1 MAAPQPSKA
10 SKQALPQFQHSIA
23 TDQELEQ
30 KLAEPGI
37 KGAHDLFVMQG
48 VLKTNSNSRELVC
61 LLSSNQWLMGCFI
74 VVELHSWAGPCKA
87 VVNAFRRLH
96 FEYQD
101 EAVLQFISVSA
112 VPA

>member
-1 MAAPQPSKA
+1 MAEPQPSKA
-10 SKQALPQFQHSIA
+10 SKQALPPFQHSIA

-37 KGAHDLFVMQG
+37 KGAHDRFVMQG
-48 VLKTNSNSRELVC
+48 VLKILNSREIYC
-61 LLSSNQWLMGCFI
+61 LLSSIQWLMGCVT

-87 VVNAFRRLH
+87 VVNAFKRLH
-96 FEYQD
+96 FEHED
-101 EAVLQFISVSA
+101 EAVLQFLSVSA